1 MRVLI
6 ADDEPLALEL
16 LRNGL
21 KDIEGIDVVG
31 VASEGRQALDMA
43 HALAPDLILLDIQM
57 PGASG
62 IEVARGLAGTGIEV
76 VFVTAFSD
84 CATSAFAL
92 DAVDYLLKPVAADRL
107 AEAIVRARRRQQA
120 QALREELETLRT
132 ERAGERS
139 AQAGAIPFVTELWVR
154 HRKGHKRVP
163 VSDIQRIE
171 ADRDYALL
179 HTPISTF
186 ILRVTMQEL
195 EQRLDPR
202 DLMRVHRSAFVRPD
216 AVVELE
222 SHRRTSMKLHLGDG
236 AIVEVGASYAES
248 VLETLG
254 LAVLQA
260 QED

>member
-1 MRVLI
+1 MHVLV

-21 KDIEGIDVVG
+21 KDVEGVDLVG
-31 VASEGRQALDMA
+31 VARDGRQALDMA
-43 HALAPDLILLDIQM
+43 RALAPDLILLDIQM

-84 CATSAFAL
+84 CATSAFDL

-107 AEAIVRARRRQQA
+107 AEAIVRARRRRQA
-120 QALREELETLRT
+120 HALREELESLRT
-132 ERAGERS
+132 ELAGERS
-139 AQAGAIPFVTELWVR
+139 AQTMPFITELWVR
-154 HRKGHKRVP
+154 RRTGHKRVP
-163 VSDIQRIE
+163 VADIQRIE

-179 HTPISTF
+179 HTPLSTY

-195 EQRLDPR
+195 EQKLDPR
-202 DLMRVHRSAFVRPD
+202 ELMRVHRSAFVRPD
-216 AVVELE
+216 AVVEVE

-254 LAVLQA
+254 LSALQA